1 MIICS
6 LGGEERQFKAKD
18 DRGEDVRARSVH
30 CEAAWVPCRAAGSAS
45 GDSRKECCDRLLLS
59 AVCLGAE
66 HGGTYAAGLC
76 RLQRKKQA
84 WRRKEE
90 LGPRSPSEPQ
100 VTSRSGLQ

>member
-1 MIICS
+1 M
-6 LGGEERQFKAKD
+6 
-18 DRGEDVRARSVH
+18 RAHSVH
-30 CEAAWVPCRAAGSAS
+30 CEAAWLPCRAAGSAS

-66 HGGTYAAGLC
+66 HGGTCAAGPC
-76 RLQRKKQA
+76 RLQRKKPA
-84 WRRKEE
+84 RRRKEQ

>member
-1 MIICS
+1 M
-6 LGGEERQFKAKD
+6 
-18 DRGEDVRARSVH
+18 RARSVH

-45 GDSRKECCDRLLLS
+45 GDSRKGCCDRLLLS

>member
-1 MIICS
+1 M
-6 LGGEERQFKAKD
+6 GGEERQFKAKD